1 MRRWVIPKE
10 NFDDDSVKSC
20 NFWQKAS
27 LNDDTRIIVA
37 ELAGTI
43 TFYIGFPAIAL
54 LASKG
59 RSPFTTFSLAKGDR
73 FVKRG
78 RAIARSLFFAY
89 LKVRSPLNPSR
100 RNEVEAKK

>member
-43 TFYIGFPAIAL
+43 TF
-54 LASKG
+54 
-59 RSPFTTFSLAKGDR
+59 
-73 FVKRG
+73 
-78 RAIARSLFFAY
+78 
-89 LKVRSPLNPSR
+89 
-100 RNEVEAKK
+100 

>member
-20 NFWQKAS
+20 NFCQKAS

-43 TFYIGFPAIAL
+43 TF
-54 LASKG
+54 
-59 RSPFTTFSLAKGDR
+59 
-73 FVKRG
+73 
-78 RAIARSLFFAY
+78 
-89 LKVRSPLNPSR
+89 
-100 RNEVEAKK
+100 